1 MSEKILELVRK
12 RQKLWKHYLIILSIF
27 SFLMFILSVRIGVM
41 QISYGEIFWVLLKKL
56 NLAYGSYNV
65 KEAEEF
71 VIVNFRFPR
80 AFMSM
85 LVGAALAAAGCIFQA
100 VFKNPLA
107 DPYVIGVSAGAALG
121 AALAIVLGLSIIL
134 PGMSAITSTAFLF
147 SLLTIYAV
155 YRLASVNGSIPVTTL
170 LLAGVMVSIFLS
182 AIVSTLMVV
191 AGKELHMLIF
201 WLMGGFSYAR
211 WPYVYVATPIIIP
224 CIILTF
230 LFSRR
235 LNLLLLSE
243 EEAQQ
248 LGVDVTKSIKGFLV
262 LGSLLTAAA
271 VSTSGS
277 IGFIGLIIP
286 HMMRILVGPDHRI
299 LLPSSILAG
308 TIFLTLCDIL
318 ARVVFMPIEL
328 PVGVITALT
337 GGPFFLYLLR
347 KGKGSYVF

>member
-1 MSEKILELVRK
+1 
-12 RQKLWKHYLIILSIF
+12 
-27 SFLMFILSVRIGVM
+27 
-41 QISYGEIFWVLLKKL
+41 
-56 NLAYGSYNV
+56 
-65 KEAEEF
+65 
-71 VIVNFRFPR
+71 
-80 AFMSM
+80 
-85 LVGAALAAAGCIFQA
+85 
-100 VFKNPLA
+100 
-107 DPYVIGVSAGAALG
+107 
-121 AALAIVLGLSIIL
+121 
-134 PGMSAITSTAFLF
+134 
-147 SLLTIYAV
+147 
-155 YRLASVNGSIPVTTL
+155 
-170 LLAGVMVSIFLS
+170 
-182 AIVSTLMVV
+182 MVV

-201 WLMGGFSYAR
+201 WLMGGFSHGR
-211 WPYVYVATPIIIP
+211 WPYVYVATLVIIP

-318 ARVVFMPIEL
+318 ARVVFMPTEL